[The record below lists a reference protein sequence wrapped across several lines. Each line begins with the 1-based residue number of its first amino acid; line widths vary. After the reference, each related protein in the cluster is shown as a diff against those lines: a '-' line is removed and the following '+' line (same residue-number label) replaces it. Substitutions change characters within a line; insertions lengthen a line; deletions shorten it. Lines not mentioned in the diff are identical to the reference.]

1 MAPGLAGRAPVD
13 DGMAVAPRNDG
24 RPFRSPLP
32 KDGFAVLEHR
42 LDALHRLIEL
52 TGQLAA
58 EHDLDAVLAAAA
70 KLACHAVGCER
81 ATLFVYD
88 EPSHTLVTRV
98 ATELEVQELRLP
110 VGDGLAGW
118 VAEHRTLAN
127 VIDPRSDLRWSDV
140 ADRIT
145 GYTTRNLLVAPLV
158 APGDRLVG
166 VLQLL
171 NKADGF
177 DEFDERLLTAF
188 ASHAA
193 IAMERARLLDESKR
207 SQALLMDLDI
217 GRRIQT
223 GFLPKTLP
231 TVPGYE
237 LAAWWEPA
245 EGVGGD
251 YYDVL
256 RLPDGR
262 LGLVIADVS
271 GHGIGPSLL
280 MSGVRAMLHV
290 LARTE
295 SDPSRIVSLLS
306 ETIRDDFELGRFVTL
321 LFVAL
326 DVERNELNWVNAGH
340 GPSLLLDRKSGV
352 CRMLETTAM
361 PLGFADD
368 HHFPA
373 AGPLPFDP
381 GDLLLLATDGAIELR
396 NEADEMF
403 GRQNLERVFRAH
415 QHEPAGA
422 VCDALKSA
430 ISSVCPGCPPPD
442 DVTLL
447 VLERKASGGVDA
459 ET

>member
-1 MAPGLAGRAPVD
+1 MLQR
-13 DGMAVAPRNDG
+13 
-24 RPFRSPLP
+24 
-32 KDGFAVLEHR
+32 R
-42 LDALHRLIEL
+42 LDALLRLIDL
-52 TGQLAA
+52 TGRLAA

-70 KLACHAVGCER
+70 ELACQAVGCER
-81 ATLFVYD
+81 ASLFVYD
-88 EPSHTLVTRV
+88 DPSQTLVTKV
-98 ATELEVQELRLP
+98 ATALEVHELRLP
-110 VGDGLAGW
+110 VGDGIAGW
-118 VAEHRTLAN
+118 VAEHRTLVN
-127 VIDPRSDLRWSDV
+127 VADPRADLRWSDV
-140 ADRIT
+140 ADRVT
-145 GYTTRNLLVAPLV
+145 GFTTRNLLVAPLL
-158 APGDRLVG
+158 APPGDRLVG

-171 NKADGF
+171 NKKGGF

-193 IAMERARLLDESKR
+193 IAMERAALLDESER
-207 SQALLMDLDI
+207 SQALFLNLDI
-217 GRRIQT
+217 GRKIQT
-223 GFLPKTLP
+223 GFLPKSLP
-231 TVPGYE
+231 AVPGYE
-237 LAAWWEPA
+237 IAAWWEPA

-262 LGLVIADVS
+262 VGLVIADVS

-295 SDPSRIVSLLS
+295 SDPSRILSLLS

-326 DVERNELNWVNAGH
+326 DPDRHELTWVNAGH
-340 GPSLLLDRKSGV
+340 GPSLLLDRSSGV

-368 HHFPA
+368 HHFPT
-373 AGPLPFDP
+373 AGPLPFGP

-396 NEADEMF
+396 DEADEMF
-403 GRQNLERVFRAH
+403 GRRRLEQIFLDH
-415 QHEPAGA
+415 QHEPAEA
-422 VCDALKSA
+422 VRDALKTA
-430 ISSVCPGCPPPD
+430 ISSVCPGNPPPD

-447 VLERKASGGVDA
+447 VLERKAKG
-459 ET
+459 